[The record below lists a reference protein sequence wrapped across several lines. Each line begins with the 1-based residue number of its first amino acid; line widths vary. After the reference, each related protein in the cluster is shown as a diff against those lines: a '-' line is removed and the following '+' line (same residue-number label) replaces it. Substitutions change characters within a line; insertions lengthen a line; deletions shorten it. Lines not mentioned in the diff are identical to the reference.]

1 MIKNDGRWK
10 KMSVNF
16 VKCGYCGQVTKVENC
31 GYYKGILL
39 HNKLNCNCLEFA
51 IKTNFFVAPPER
63 RR

>member
-1 MIKNDGRWK
+1 
-10 KMSVNF
+10 MSVNF
-16 VKCGYCGQVTKVENC
+16 VKCGYCGQMTKVENC